1 MIERRGKTHRGWWRP
16 RAIALVVLT
25 IVAGACS
32 EAAVAPPPTSNAVS
46 PGAMPTSPSPGPAS
60 GPPAQPNLAAVRI
73 RLDRVATLEQPL
85 GMAFRSGDR
94 ALYIAEKTGRVVA
107 LRGLDV
113 DPDPIVDLSDRVS
126 LGSEQGLL
134 GLAFSPDGRFLYV
147 NYTDVNGHTHVT
159 EFAMDERTAVASSE
173 RDVLVVEQPATN
185 HNGGNLV
192 FGPDGYL
199 YIGLG
204 DGGSGASGNAQ
215 STSTLLGKMLRI
227 DPRPAG
233 GLPYG
238 IPPDNPFVDRSG
250 IRPEIWA
257 LGLRNPWRYSFDR
270 RTGHLWIGDVGQ
282 SGWEEIDLQPAT
294 SEGGENYGWDV
305 FEGNHR
311 LSGGDVAGAV
321 APVFEYAHAER
332 GCTVIG
338 GYVYRGRSIPNL
350 RGAYIFGDLCF
361 GELEAIGVR
370 DGRVVGHRMLGPT
383 VPNLVSFGEDQ
394 RGELY
399 ALGLGGTVYRLV
411 RDV

>member
-1 MIERRGKTHRGWWRP
+1 MRRP
-16 RAIALVVLT
+16 PAIALVVLA
-25 IVAGACS
+25 IVAAACS
-32 EAAVAPPPTSNAVS
+32 EGAVAPPPPTSNAVS
-46 PGAMPTSPSPGPAS
+46 PGTMPASPSASPAAD
-60 GPPAQPNLAAVRI
+60 PPAQPNLAAVRI

-85 GMAFRSGDR
+85 AMATRTGDS

-113 DPDPIVDLSDRVS
+113 DPEPIVDLTDRVS

-134 GLAFSPDGRFLYV
+134 GLAFSPNGRFLYV

-159 EFAMDERTAVASSE
+159 EFAMDERGAVAASE
-173 RDVLVVEQPATN
+173 RDVLIVEQPATN

-199 YIGLG
+199 YVGLG
-204 DGGSGASGNAQ
+204 DGGSGASENAQ

-270 RTGHLWIGDVGQ
+270 RTGDLWLGDVGQ
-282 SGWEEIDLQPAT
+282 SGWEEIDRQPVT
-294 SEGGENYGWDV
+294 SRGGKNYGWNV

-311 LSGGDVAGAV
+311 VSGGDVAGAV

-332 GCTVIG
+332 GCSVIG

-350 RGAYIFGDLCF
+350 TGAYVFGDLCF
-361 GELEAIGVR
+361 GELEALRVQ
-370 DGRVVGHRMLGPT
+370 DGRVVGHRILGPV
-383 VPNLVSFGEDQ
+383 VPNLVSFGEDR

-399 ALGLGGTVYRLV
+399 ALGLGGTVYRLAP
-411 RDV
+411 DV